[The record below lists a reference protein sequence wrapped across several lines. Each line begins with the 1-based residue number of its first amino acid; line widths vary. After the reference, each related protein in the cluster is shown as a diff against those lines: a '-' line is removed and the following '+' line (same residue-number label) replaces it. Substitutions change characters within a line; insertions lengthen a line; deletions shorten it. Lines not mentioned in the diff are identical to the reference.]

1 MGLVLLAF
9 ADQAFQAAYLGRPLV
24 RESEQV
30 TVDAEELRRTRAAAR
45 RELAV
50 TVRRNVR
57 AALMSVAYPII
68 APATAKPAGPVRWK
82 QFLMTALVIWCLQ
95 TAVSTALRP
104 LVGDWPAML
113 RSGVTIIPVVALMT

>member
-1 MGLVLLAF
+1 M
-9 ADQAFQAAYLGRPLV
+9 
-24 RESEQV
+24 
-30 TVDAEELRRTRAAAR
+30 
-45 RELAV
+45 

-57 AALMSVAYPII
+57 ATLMSVACPII